1 MRHIN
6 RNNAQDSTWNRG
18 RADSKDLFGDGAAD
32 IVNGHADAVH

>member
-6 RNNAQDSTWNRG
+6 RNNAQDSTWSGG